1 MLAPPNPD
9 LLSLNTVTVR
19 EQWTLAQIIEGC
31 AKHQIRSISPWRD
44 QVAQLGLQETVRR
57 IRDSGLKVSGL
68 CQGGM
73 FPAPDRAGRLAAVED
88 NRRAVDEAIELG
100 AACRVLVVGG
110 LPTGPDGRPVSKDIG
125 GARQMVRD
133 GLAELLEYA
142 RASAMPLA
150 IEPLHPMRAGDRSC
164 VNTME
169 HANDLCDELGNGIG
183 IAVDVYHV
191 WWDPQLKAQIE
202 RAARAAE
209 KRILAFHVSD
219 WLVPTIDLSND
230 RGMMGDGVIDI
241 RLIRSW
247 VEAAGYRGLHEVEI
261 FSAANWWKRDG
272 DEVLE
277 TCKDRHRQHV

>member
-1 MLAPPNPD
+1 
-9 LLSLNTVTVR
+9 
-19 EQWTLAQIIEGC
+19 
-31 AKHQIRSISPWRD
+31 
-44 QVAQLGLQETVRR
+44 
-57 IRDSGLKVSGL
+57 
-68 CQGGM
+68 
-73 FPAPDRAGRLAAVED
+73 
-88 NRRAVDEAIELG
+88 
-100 AACRVLVVGG
+100 
-110 LPTGPDGRPVSKDIG
+110 
-125 GARQMVRD
+125 
-133 GLAELLEYA
+133 
-142 RASAMPLA
+142 MPLA
-150 IEPLHPMRAGDRSC
+150 IEPLHPMRAADRSC

-202 RAARAAE
+202 RAAHAAE

-261 FSAANWWKRDG
+261 FSAANWWKRDA

-277 TCKDRHRQHV
+277 TCKRRHRQYV